1 MEARLILLKGLN
13 EARWRFALLEAGKHQ
28 SDDGAL
34 GRSVNSRHMSA
45 VAQRSIEAAQQAG
58 ASIRPI
64 FAAINWQWVF
74 LLWLLFFNWE
84 IIAFCL

>member
-1 MEARLILLKGLN
+1 MLKGLN

-34 GRSVNSRHMSA
+34 GRCANSRHMSA
-45 VAQRSIEAAQQAG
+45 VAQRSIEAVQQAG
-58 ASIRPI
+58 SSIRPI

-74 LLWLLFFNWE
+74 FVDAVVF
-84 IIAFCL
+84 